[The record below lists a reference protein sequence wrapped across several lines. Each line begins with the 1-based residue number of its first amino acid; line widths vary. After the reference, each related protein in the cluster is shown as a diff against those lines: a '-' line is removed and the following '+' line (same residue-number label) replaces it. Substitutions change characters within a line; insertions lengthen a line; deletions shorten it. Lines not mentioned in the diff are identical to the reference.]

1 MMNGLTDTHAHL
13 CDPVFDADRSIVLEK
28 ARRSGITGIIA
39 VSEDLADAEKNLSL
53 AEEYPMIRPAAG
65 LFPTNLDRALA
76 ANMRD
81 FISRHAGSLSGIG
94 EVGLDYW
101 KVQNESDREIQRDI
115 FRSFIFLSLQLD
127 LPLNVHSRSAGR
139 PTIEILLK
147 HSAARVQLHA
157 FDGKPASASPGVEAG
172 FYFSIPPSIIRSAQ
186 KQKLVK
192 KLPLAN
198 ILIETD
204 SPVLGPTPGD
214 RNEPANALMVV
225 KTIAE
230 LKSLHKEEVLEA
242 VIENTRRL
250 YGE

>member
-1 MMNGLTDTHAHL
+1 MMNGLTDTHAHI
-13 CDPVFDADRSIVLEK
+13 CDSVFDHDRSIVLEK
-28 ARRSGITGIIA
+28 ARQSGITGIIA

-53 AEEYPMIRPAAG
+53 AAEHPMIRPAAG

-76 ANMRD
+76 SNIGD
-81 FISRHAGSLSGIG
+81 FIRRHAGSLAAIG

-101 KVQNESDREIQRDI
+101 KIQNESDREIQRDI
-115 FRSFIFLSLQLD
+115 FRSFIDLSLELD

-139 PTIEILLK
+139 HTIEFLLK
-147 HSAARVQLHA
+147 HSAARVHLHA
-157 FDGKPASASPGVEAG
+157 FDGKPSSASPGVEAG

-225 KTIAE
+225 KAIAE
-230 LKSLHKEEVLEA
+230 LKGLHKAEVLEA
-242 VIENTRRL
+242 VVENTRCL